1 VIPLTEFGFPDFAE
15 IPYPQASQGHYFDAD
30 ARYFYYE
37 SKEDFDEIQEV
48 IETMKDESN
57 EKMTIYETMDTGMKE
72 KAVFVITLPQETI
85 LANNLEKLGFKQ
97 IAEFHRRNC
106 YFHEDMLKMWFLSWE

>member
-1 VIPLTEFGFPDFAE
+1 MSDL
-15 IPYPQASQGHYFDAD
+15 Y
-30 ARYFYYE
+30 
-37 SKEDFDEIQEV
+37 SKTYGDINKYRTSCCALATLSLSNIDTFDEIQEV